1 MDDITV
7 HVLHEGRALCGKPGV
22 PGSWGVGHKWVRR
35 DSDEAGPRSAV
46 NCPGCLHA
54 VAVADIPWPESLEQ
68 RRIMAQ
74 RRLTLAATAPSV
86 MQRGAYVDAGGNE
99 VPFYSDG
106 WDPFDVDQPRTAA
119 EYDRAVLNELALIP
133 SPTLQSWIDRSFFTV
148 MRLAQKE
155 LARRRARYEV
165 PEPPPKDEP

>member
-1 MDDITV
+1 MADITV

-22 PGSWGVGHKWVRR
+22 PGEWMPGHTWVYR
-35 DSDEAGPRSAV
+35 DDYRALRAA
-46 NCPGCLHA
+46 NCPGCVEALLAHLERP
-54 VAVADIPWPESLEQ
+54 VGVADAGSTPE
-68 RRIMAQ
+68 RV
-74 RRLTLAATAPSV
+74 PV
-86 MQRGAYVDAGGNE
+86 MQRGAYVDVGGNE

-133 SPTLQSWIDRSFFTV
+133 SATLQSWIDRSFFTV